1 MLVQASDL
9 PALAGTPSNAALAVR
24 RLAARAWVAMEG
36 AGVLPTPRHFELWY
50 IHLGGTNPELSAR
63 LTALLGK
70 AAIANAKV
78 AYADVYE
85 QVFAGPRWEALAAKC
100 ARKQRPLWASTST
113 KNPAYRDVLYVEELI
128 GADTV
133 DTMPPATIKDFLDHG
148 RVRDSLTEDVAGARK
163 ALADLEAT
171 GISMAQVT
179 AKLQDD
185 GVASFSKS
193 FHDLIDTIS
202 AKRQEMLAH
211 AG

>member
-1 MLVQASDL
+1 M
-9 PALAGTPSNAALAVR
+9 
-24 RLAARAWVAMEG
+24 
-36 AGVLPTPRHFELWY
+36 
-50 IHLGGTNPELSAR
+50 
-63 LTALLGK
+63 
-70 AAIANAKV
+70 
-78 AYADVYE
+78 
-85 QVFAGPRWEALAAKC
+85 
-100 ARKQRPLWASTST
+100 
-113 KNPAYRDVLYVEELI
+113 LYVEELI

-148 RVRDSLTEDVAGARK
+148 QVRDSLTEDVASARK
-163 ALADLEAT
+163 ALSDLEAA